1 MISRSH
7 SFGSQG
13 GFVLVSVVGL
23 SALMLILAG
32 AFNFFAEQE
41 VEGAIRAKTLLAN
54 KLDQKSTEQTLLYLV
69 ATKRFTRAG
78 LPMIEEDERDYVV
91 DGDVDTKP
99 VGGEMRFDGTPYAGF
114 GSAVFY
120 IRDSLGAFG
129 LNAQDS
135 HHLEKLLSL
144 WEFDIATRRRLID
157 SLLDYT
163 DVDHNERLY
172 GAESTTEASAPKN
185 FLLRTVPEIRR
196 VKGWANWLDRHSEFD
211 PETLFSI
218 NWNSVINLNT
228 LPPEHFKYLGSLSDA
243 DFHSLIEYR
252 KEASFQSVEDVLLA
266 SGGALV
272 LVDTYYRFMPSNKLR
287 FTIVSAESKYSST
300 MLVNLTP
307 YGSNNPWHVEYQYF
321 SERFRNLPKSS
332 ERFRGSHFTHLSTSV
347 ARGSAP
353 MGR

>member
-1 MISRSH
+1 
-7 SFGSQG
+7 
-13 GFVLVSVVGL
+13 VGL

-32 AFNFFAEQE
+32 VFNFFAEQE

-78 LPMIEEDERDYVV
+78 LSMIEEDARDYVV
-91 DGDVDTKP
+91 DDNVDTKP
-99 VGGEMRFDGTPYAGF
+99 VGGEMRLDGTVYAGF
-114 GSAVFY
+114 GSTVFY

-129 LNAQDS
+129 LNSQDS

-144 WEFDIATRRRLID
+144 WEPDIATRRRLID
-157 SLLDYT
+157 SLLDYI

-172 GAESTTEASAPKN
+172 GAESAAEAAAPKN

-196 VKGWANWLDRHSEFD
+196 VRGWANWLDRHPEFD

-218 NWNSVINLNT
+218 NWNAAINLNT
-228 LPPEHFKYLGSLSDA
+228 LPPEHLKYLGSLSDA
-243 DFHSLIEYR
+243 DFRSLIEYR
-252 KEASFQSVEDVLLA
+252 KEVSFQSVDDVLRS
-266 SGGALV
+266 SGGALA

-287 FTIVSAESKYSST
+287 FTIVSADSKYSST
-300 MLVNLTP
+300 MAVNLTP

-321 SERFRNLPKSS
+321 SERLRDLSKSS
-332 ERFRGSHFTHLSTSV
+332 AQFRGSHFTHLSPPV
-347 ARGSAP
+347 ARGSLP
-353 MGR
+353 VGR